1 MGRPHPSA
9 PRVALMTTHEFA
21 SVGWVDAYED
31 VVREEMAGVDTGG
44 LPLRIAREFTDA
56 PAALCDP
63 GQTSVGWC
71 LEVRDGVVEVHRG
84 PSRDGDAV
92 TISDYDAI
100 APAARLVIGDDGNA
114 RARAG
119 RDRRLRDGRREAL
132 AVRRGH
138 VARRGAPAAVAHP

>member
-1 MGRPHPSA
+1 
-9 PRVALMTTHEFA
+9 MTTHEFA

-44 LPLRIAREFTDA
+44 DSIRIAREFTDA

-71 LEVRDGVVEVHRG
+71 LEVRDGDVQVHRG
-84 PSRDGDAV
+84 PSREGDAV
-92 TISDYDAI
+92 TVSDYDAI
-100 APAARLVIGDDGNA
+100 APAARLVIDDDASA

-119 RDRRLRDGRREAL
+119 EIVGSAMSAGKLSQSGEDTLPAEVRRRLSLIHDRM
-132 AVRRGH
+132 
-138 VARRGAPAAVAHP
+138 ARLTR